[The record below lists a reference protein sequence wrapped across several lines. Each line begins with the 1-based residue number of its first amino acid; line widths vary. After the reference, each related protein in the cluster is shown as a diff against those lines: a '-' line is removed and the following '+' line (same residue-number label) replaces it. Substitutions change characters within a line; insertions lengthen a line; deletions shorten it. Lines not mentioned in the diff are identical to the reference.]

1 MPNENTNKNNKKD
14 NLVAVR
20 SVKLTGTSVKYYENN
35 RKPEQV
41 HLYDESELL
50 RIVKSLEKQLG
61 EKHDKFNNL
70 PVVWGVVFVD
80 ATNTKAYEA
89 VMNNGGV
96 LKLEHYRFQ
105 KIRDEA
111 PAEDGNSGKKKKPKY
126 HTETVCMDETESFK
140 RLMCGSSHSRK
151 KKAVFIREDLYDAVN
166 EILRCGIDSPAKY
179 VNKDKDTKKNL
190 AKWNAYFALAS
201 TGSKKVTTPEE
212 IIVVKDF
219 RRGIKTTCDVVT
231 MDKTAEKVTYSLY
244 SNQADYPINS
254 NCFDGAGLVSVA
266 MAKQWAKDLGVLDKE
281 EEGYIPASFQIRAI
295 PGIKGNVYTFDIAKF
310 AEEKNDGKYIIVDI
324 NGNEIEFGK
333 DDKVVILTESQV
345 KFLSMFENIDAWRE
359 EFDRE
364 VEVTVNGRTLKYQRT
379 FNISEYSIP
388 LEEVK
393 RNRFTAYQ
401 HLQTLDIFGDD
412 AKNLVSKTMRKIS
425 IISNSLS
432 EFLKFRNALDNTDS
446 DNDEADDYLPPY
458 YKAAGKYLRKL
469 EEQGADKAE
478 INKRLEKCFA
488 DNYFREKME
497 ADIEGRK
504 EGARSGRL
512 LVTGN
517 YQVFTPDLYALC
529 QHAFGFEEKDVTGLL
544 KGDEIYS
551 AWWLASE
558 KKEKTKIKELAITR
572 NPQIYMESRIVN
584 LAHGKELDSWFEYQ
598 KTGILIS
605 SYSHVPYALGTADFD
620 GDTVATT
627 NNTVFINAIRTA
639 IEEGSGNTIYLEDKG
654 NAVKNPDCV
663 LSKKLKSKKDAA
675 QITDPNDIKSLMAS
689 DLIAFKNNI
698 GEVVN
703 LITKIWNFN
712 ARNDLGVRA
721 LTEEEDAAFH
731 AEKQSYLKIMS
742 VIGQLTLD
750 AAKTGDE
757 VVIPKDVENFI
768 KKYSEKY
775 EDKMPEF
782 MRHTKKHIDI
792 DKVKGR
798 SFLAPTTMEQIG
810 REVVIAL
817 NEERNELTEY
827 IKNEYEVMGFLYSF
841 DYDENCKK
849 LREEYEKLRN
859 SGYLDEE
866 MALSKFVKAIMA
878 HNTEKMFDLEEFM
891 KISCV
896 IPVDKQGAL
905 YKAAAEALK
914 TAYINHSAFSND
926 MEEKD
931 VTAEEKRNQYAIFYR
946 ITKAALISLCVK
958 DKNGKTLRERF
969 SEDELKK
976 ITADE
981 LLDCYIIAAY
991 ENKSATKAPKDVL
1004 WNCFGDKI
1012 VGRIENGRE
1021 ADPKRLAEFMPIKE
1035 PLEWEPTPR
1044 GDGKTPFDKLNAS
1057 VTFYQNEL
1065 DFIVETV
1072 RKTFKGKPM
1081 QKKMMRF
1088 CAVFAVITKARDNNS
1103 KQKGFSI
1110 EELTKDK
1117 TVFAREYMLVK
1128 GTDNTCRRK
1137 LDGLDEIFEQLLKCG
1152 ILIGK
1157 SERYRAELP
1166 KPDGEVVFEDK
1177 PFKEACGL
1185 AVQEILKML
1194 LEKNKKCSKRH
1205 IKGGNL
1211 KERKK

>member
-1 MPNENTNKNNKKD
+1 MPNENTNKNNKN

-20 SVKLTGTSVKYYENN
+20 SVKLTGTSVKYYEND
-35 RKPEQV
+35 RKPNQV

-50 RIVKSLEKQLG
+50 RIVKSLEEQLG
-61 EKHDKFNNL
+61 EKHDKFDNS
-70 PVVWGVVFVD
+70 PDVWGVVFVD

-96 LKLEHYRFQ
+96 LTLEHYRYQ

-111 PAEDGNSGKKKKPKY
+111 PAEDENSSKKKKPKY
-126 HTETVCMDETESFK
+126 NTEIVCMDETESFK
-140 RLMCGSSHSRK
+140 RLMCGSSHSRQ

-166 EILRCGIDSPAKY
+166 EILLGGIESPAKY
-179 VNKDKDTKKNL
+179 VNKDKNTQKNT
-190 AKWNAYFALAS
+190 AKWNAYYALAATSS
-201 TGSKKVTTPEE
+201 TNVETPEK

-219 RRGIKTTCDVVT
+219 KREVKTACDVVT
-231 MDKTAEKVTYSLY
+231 RDNTAEKVTYSLY
-244 SNQADYPINS
+244 SNQADYPIES

-266 MAKQWAKDLGVLDKE
+266 MAKQWAKELHVLDDNGL
-281 EEGYIPASFQIRAI
+281 GYIPASFQIRAI

-310 AEEKNDGKYIIVDI
+310 AREKNDRIYKIVDI
-324 NGNEIEFGK
+324 NDKEIDFGESE
-333 DDKVVILTESQV
+333 KVVILTESQV
-345 KFLSMFENIDAWRE
+345 KFLPMFENIDAWRE
-359 EFDRE
+359 EFERE
-364 VEVTVNGRTLKYQRT
+364 VEVTVRGRKLKYRRT

-388 LEEVK
+388 QEEVK

-401 HLQTLDIFGDD
+401 HLQTLDIFGRD
-412 AKNLVSKTMRKIS
+412 AKKLAAKTMRRIS
-425 IISNSLS
+425 IISKSLP
-432 EFLKFRNALDNTDS
+432 EFLRFRNAIDNTIS
-446 DNDEADDYLPPY
+446 DNDEADNYLPPY

-469 EEQGADKAE
+469 EEQGTDEAE

-488 DNYFREKME
+488 DEYFREKMN
-497 ADIEGRK
+497 ADIDSGK
-504 EGARSGRL
+504 EGALSGKL

-529 QHAFGFEEKDVTGLL
+529 QHAFGFKKEDVTGLL

-551 AWWLASE
+551 AWWLAWEEEE
-558 KKEKTKIKELAITR
+558 KPKINELAITR

-584 LAHGKELDSWFEYQ
+584 LARGEELDSWFEYQ

-627 NNTVFINAIRTA
+627 NNTVFIKAVKAA
-639 IEEGSGNTIYLEDKG
+639 IEGGSGNTVYYLEDNEDKAKRHG
-654 NAVKNPDCV
+654 NAVEKTDCV
-663 LSKKLKSKKDAA
+663 LSEELKSKKDAA

-712 ARNDLGVRA
+712 AQNDLGLSV
-721 LTEEEDAAFH
+721 LTEEENAVFH

-757 VVIPKDVENFI
+757 VVIPKDVKNFI

-775 EDKMPEF
+775 EDKMPGF
-782 MRHTKKHIDI
+782 MQHTKKRIS
-792 DKVKGR
+792 KVKGR
-798 SFLAPTTMEQIG
+798 SFLPSTTMERIG
-810 REVVIAL
+810 WQVRYAL
-817 NEERNELTEY
+817 NEERFDLMQY
-827 IKNEYEVMGFLYSF
+827 IKDEYQDTGFLFSF
-841 DYDENCKK
+841 DYDENCRA
-849 LREEYEKLRN
+849 LREKYEQLREY
-859 SGYLDEE
+859 GDLDEE
-866 MALSKFVKAIMA
+866 LALNKFVDAIMA
-878 HNTEKMFDLEEFM
+878 HNAEKMFDLEEFK

-905 YKAAAEALK
+905 YKAAEEALK
-914 TAYINHSAFSND
+914 AAYDNHSSFSEY
-926 MEEKD
+926 MKKKKD
-931 VTAEEKRNQYAIFYR
+931 VTDEEKRNQYAILYR
-946 ITKAALISLCVK
+946 ITKAALISLNVK

-976 ITADE
+976 ITEDE

-991 ENKSATKAPKDVL
+991 ENTSATKAPKDVL

-1021 ADPKRLAEFMPIKE
+1021 SAPKRLAEFMPTKE
-1035 PLEWEPTPR
+1035 PLEWEQTAR
-1044 GDGKTPFDKLNAS
+1044 GNGKTPFDDLNAS

-1072 RKTFKGKPM
+1072 RKTFKNKALL
-1081 QKKMMRF
+1081 KKMMRF
-1088 CAVFAVITKARDNNS
+1088 CAVFAVITKARENS

-1110 EELTKDK
+1110 EELTKNK
-1117 TVFAREYMLVK
+1117 TGFVREYMLAET
-1128 GTDNTCRRK
+1128 TDITLRRYFDALNK
-1137 LDGLDEIFEQLLKCG
+1137 NFDALLNCG
-1152 ILIGK
+1152 ILKEIGK
-1157 SERYRAELP
+1157 TERYRAELP
-1166 KPDGEVVFEDK
+1166 KPDGNVVFEDK
-1177 PFKEACGL
+1177 PFKEACEL
-1185 AVQEILKML
+1185 AIQEILKTL
-1194 LEKNKKCSKRH
+1194 PEK
-1205 IKGGNL
+1205 
-1211 KERKK
+1211 